1 MLELF
6 KKSSFFIAAA
16 VVVILFIIFTNEDEE
31 TIANNLHPAEAT
43 DNLQEERS
51 EIDQLSETAIID
63 VKGAVSSPGVYE
75 MDLDARVNDVI
86 QAAGGFTADADQSQ
100 VNLAQKVQDEMI
112 IIVPDMGELTDSN
125 ASSASQNGKLR
136 INYAVQE
143 EVETLPGIGPSKA
156 EAIIRHRE
164 EFGYFQ
170 TIEDLLQV
178 SGIGEKTLENLE
190 DKIQVP

>member
-125 ASSASQNGKLR
+125 AASASQNGKLR